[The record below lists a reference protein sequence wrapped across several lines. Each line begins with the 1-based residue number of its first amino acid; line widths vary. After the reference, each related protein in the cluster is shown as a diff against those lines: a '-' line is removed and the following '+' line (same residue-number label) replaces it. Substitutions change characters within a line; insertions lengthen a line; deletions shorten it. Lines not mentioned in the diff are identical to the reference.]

1 MFGSTMML
9 TIGQALDRA
18 KDEEL
23 TVRMHVGGE
32 WIGGRVLSCE
42 GMAVAVLETN
52 GDLCVIR
59 KDTIGVVRMPAREA
73 HTAPEPA
80 QQHTGAAGH
89 KARVLEAA
97 EAS

>member
-23 TVRMHVGGE
+23 SVRMHVGGE

-59 KDTIGVVRMPAREA
+59 KDTISCVRMPARAA
-73 HTAPEPA
+73 HTGPVPS
-80 QQHTGAAGH
+80 QHTSGAGH
-89 KARVLEAA
+89 QARVLEGS